1 MSGPIRLCR
10 VEDLA
15 GVEARAFDVA
25 LPGVDHGVV
34 VVPHMGT
41 YRAYLNRCPHR
52 GLPLNWLPDRFL
64 DAAGRHL
71 QCANHAALFTIAD
84 GHCVA
89 GPCAGGRLTP
99 VPVVRR
105 GEELWLDGT
114 IAAAD

>member
-71 QCANHAALFTIAD
+71 QCSNHAALFDIVD
-84 GHCVA
+84 GRCVA
-89 GPCAGGRLTP
+89 GPCVGDRLTA
-99 VPVVRR
+99 VRVVRR
-105 GEELWLDGT
+105 GDELWLEGPP
-114 IAAAD
+114 AAAG